1 MERHADFISAGNV
14 CDAKVANRGIPKW
27 NRRNY
32 D

>member
-14 CDAKVANRGIPKW
+14 CDAKAANLGIPRW
-27 NRRNY
+27 NRRDN